1 MAPVGSGGARS
12 ASDWPFHVTPIVGPV
27 AGAAVISSDTDVEC
41 VRPDGYWPVI
51 VSVVVPVA
59 AVVVVVTVSVE
70 LCPAVTA
77 AGTNAALAPAG
88 RPPIDS
94 VTARAVP
101 EVTCVSALY
110 VVLEPWTTVCADGL
124 ALIAKSSGT
133 TAITA
138 NVAAGGG
145 VAPARDWQAAVTGN
159 SVDA

>member
-27 AGAAVISSDTDVEC
+27 AGAAVITSDTDVEC

-94 VTARAVP
+94 VTARARP
-101 EVTCVSALY
+101 EGTWVRPQCGGLHPSTTAL
-110 VVLEPWTTVCADGL
+110 ADGPPP
-124 ALIAKSSGT
+124 I
-133 TAITA
+133 
-138 NVAAGGG
+138 
-145 VAPARDWQAAVTGN
+145 
-159 SVDA
+159 